1 MIPITMALLYRIQ
14 CEEKILVEE
23 FGSEYEVYKA
33 NTKAIFPGII

>member
-1 MIPITMALLYRIQ
+1 
-14 CEEKILVEE
+14 LVEE